1 MLQQFNTCFHVDR
14 DGTTW
19 VTTPEGIPT
28 QVIDTYRPSNM
39 VATIYRVV
47 GIPRNYK
54 LITSLYLSLVDK
66 EIKGSLLVGHPRIC
80 QQYQDSS
87 LQLLNCISVINPHDN
102 LPHTWHSVDSTSNC
116 TFLLLEFKK
125 DSLCNSSVELQ
136 SRLKLCYFMHI
147 TYPFWRF
154 LKLDD
159 CIDLAIGIIS
169 AIVDPRWYFS
179 VNHPNRL
186 TRLDNHFGLMGFAK
200 FWSLYEKKEIKKF
213 NDKESRTYLLV
224 EAIKAL
230 PATSPILLDL
240 TCDKNNM
247 QDMHR
252 ACRTLL
258 HFIVRNWLAG
268 SMQHIEFD
276 PNMFFQNELV
286 KDSFLKQFGE

>member
-1 MLQQFNTCFHVDR
+1 LLQQFNTCFHVDC

-28 QVIDTYRPSNM
+28 QVLDTYRPSNL

-54 LITSLYLSLVDK
+54 LIISLYLSLVNK

-80 QQYQDSS
+80 HRYQDSS

-102 LPHTWHSVDSTSNC
+102 LPHTWHSVDSTSYRN
-116 TFLLLEFKK
+116 FLLLQLKQDPLC
-125 DSLCNSSVELQ
+125 DSSAKLRDRLQ
-136 SRLKLCYFMHI
+136 HCYFLHI

-154 LKLDD
+154 LK
-159 CIDLAIGIIS
+159 IDTCVDLVLGIIS
-169 AIVDPRWYFS
+169 AIADPRWYFN
-179 VNHPNRL
+179 VDHPNRL
-186 TRLDNHFGLMGFAK
+186 TRLDDYFGLLVFAK
-200 FWSLYEKKEIKKF
+200 FWNLYERKEIKKF
-213 NDKESRTYLLV
+213 SKEESRTYLLA

-230 PATSPILLDL
+230 PSDSPILLDL
-240 TCDKNNM
+240 TCDRANM
-247 QDMHR
+247 QDMRR
-252 ACRTLL
+252 ACRMLL

-268 SMQHIEFD
+268 SRQHAEFD
-276 PNMFFQNELV
+276 PHMFFQNKAV